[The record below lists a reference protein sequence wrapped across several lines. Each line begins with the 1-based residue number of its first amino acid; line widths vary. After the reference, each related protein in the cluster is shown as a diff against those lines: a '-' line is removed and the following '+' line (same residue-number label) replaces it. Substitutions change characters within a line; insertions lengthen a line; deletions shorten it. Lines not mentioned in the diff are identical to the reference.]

1 MCGINGLI
9 NYSQGNLSEY
19 LQKMNSSIAHR
30 GPNAEGVYVNN
41 EFGLGHV
48 RLSILDLTEH
58 ANQPFKDE
66 NYVLVYNGE
75 IYNYKEL
82 RAKYKFNCKT
92 SSDTEVVFEGL
103 KQFGAAFIKELNG
116 MFAFAFYNKKENKLL
131 IARDRIGIKPLYYT
145 EKDGELAFSSELKGL
160 KKVQQLLGGFSVN
173 HDAINSF
180 LYLGYI
186 PKPLTIYNEVSK
198 FPPGTYATYKDG
210 AFKLISYWKLDE
222 QIKGETLNDEASVKK
237 ELKSLVESSVEL
249 RLQSDVPFGTFLSGG
264 IDSSLVSAVAQ
275 NIHSKKIN
283 TFSIGSENVEYNEA
297 QFAKS
302 VADNI
307 KSDHHEF
314 IVSDTDVKELVND
327 VVHHFDEP
335 FADTSCLPTMMVSKL
350 AKQHVTM
357 TLSGDGG
364 DELFHGYGFY
374 NWANRLSKP
383 YIKASRKMIGKALEF
398 GDNRMKRASSLFN
411 YPKGQLKSHIFSQE
425 EYMFS
430 QKEIS
435 KLLTVEANGPDFID
449 LESSF
454 SRDLSPKEAQSIFDL
469 NYFLRDDLLNKVDI
483 STMKYSL
490 ETRVPLLDHR
500 IIEFGVNVNENL
512 KIKNGQQ
519 KHILKEVLYDYVPRE
534 LFDRPKKGFSI
545 PLKDWLSADLGYLID
560 DNLSKEAIETT
571 GLLNSAIALQ
581 LVKRFRAGESFLF
594 MRVWVMV
601 LLQSWYKQNI
611 LKN

>member
-9 NYSQGNLSEY
+9 NYSQENLSE
-19 LQKMNSSIAHR
+19 LIQKMNSSIAHR

-41 EFGLGHV
+41 EIGLGHV
-48 RLSILDLTEH
+48 RLSILDLNEH

-66 NYVLVYNGE
+66 NYVLIYNGE
-75 IYNYKEL
+75 VYNYIEL
-82 RAKYKFNCKT
+82 REKYKFNCKT
-92 SSDTEVVFEGL
+92 NSDTEVVFEGL
-103 KQFGAAFIKELNG
+103 KQFGARFIKELNG
-116 MFAFAFYNKKENKLL
+116 MFAFSFYDKKKNELL

-145 EKDGELAFSSELKGL
+145 NKDGKLAFSSELKGL
-160 KKVQQLLGGFSVN
+160 KKVQKVLGGFSVN
-173 HDAINSF
+173 HDSINSF

-186 PKPLTIYNEVSK
+186 PKPLTIYNEVNK
-198 FPPGTYATYKDG
+198 FPPGTYAIYKDG
-210 AFKLISYWKLDE
+210 AFNLMSYWKLDE
-222 QIKGETLNDEASVKK
+222 QIKSETLDDEASVKK
-237 ELKSLVESSVEL
+237 ELRRLVELSVEL

-283 TFSIGSENVEYNEA
+283 TFSIGSENVEYNES

-302 VADNI
+302 IADNI

-314 IVSDTDVKELVND
+314 IVSDTDVKELVHD

-335 FADTSCLPTMMVSKL
+335 FADTSCLPTMMVAKL

-364 DELFHGYGFY
+364 DEIFHGYGFY
-374 NWANRLSKP
+374 NWASRLSNP

-435 KLLTVEANGPDFID
+435 KLLTVETSGPDFID
-449 LESSF
+449 LESTF
-454 SRDLSPKEAQSIFDL
+454 KRDLSPKEAQSIFDL
-469 NYFLRDDLLNKVDI
+469 NYYLRDDLLNKVDI

-545 PLKDWLSADLGYLID
+545 PLKDWLSSDLGYLID

-571 GLLNSAIALQ
+571 GLLNSTIALQ

-594 MRVWVMV
+594 MRIWVMV

-611 LKN
+611 LND

>member
-9 NYSQGNLSEY
+9 NYSQGNLSES
-19 LQKMNSSIAHR
+19 LQKMNSLIAHR

-41 EFGLGHV
+41 KFGLGHV

-58 ANQPFKDE
+58 ANQPFRDE

-82 RAKYKFNCKT
+82 RTKYKFNCKT
-92 SSDTEVVFEGL
+92 NSDTEVVFEGL

-131 IARDRIGIKPLYYT
+131 IARDRIGIKPLYYM
-145 EKDGELAFSSELKGL
+145 EKDGKLAFSSELKGL

-307 KSDHHEF
+307 KSNHHEF

-374 NWANRLSKP
+374 NWANRLSKL

-519 KHILKEVLYDYVPRE
+519 KHILKEVLYDYIPRE

-560 DNLSKEAIETT
+560 YNLSKEAIETT
-571 GLLNSAIALQ
+571 GLLNSTIALQ

-611 LKN
+611 LNN